1 MLKLTVANT
10 ITALIQ
16 GDISEHYPI
25 SRIPLQ
31 GEVIGLGTTT
41 EIDNGELC
49 FLPDGH
55 STAVYKGDP
64 EAGAAILQDPSSE
77 LIHFPYV
84 CFTGNGTGQGIAID
98 PTTLPPV
105 EAGLQSI
112 IAAAIAQIDSPADY
126 FGVRLQAHWHTLV
139 VTVAAKLCLWQRR
152 RLIRDSAEEN
162 VYESLKHFYF
172 AEQAADPLHHFLGPA
187 PVWNLSGFYARYPET
202 GLVTIP
208 RANAHLHI
216 HGCSSDLRF
225 AGHVHHEHPNTTLTA
240 IQGLLL
246 YPITTVEVLK
256 ADLAVEN
263 LRIEDNWLHF
273 TIANQGQMDVS
284 NADVAIVVNN
294 SYRGH
299 RALRL
304 PWLAQGDREDLAYPI
319 ASLPLRPGENFIEVI
334 ANPDQTILE
343 ENRSDN
349 RAGVTTF
356 LSRNFTQLCPEDR
369 EGS

>member
-25 SRIPLQ
+25 RQIPLQ

-49 FLPDGH
+49 FLPEGGI
-55 STAVYKGDP
+55 TAIYKGDP
-64 EAGAAILQDPSSE
+64 EAGAAILQDPGSE

-84 CFTGNGTGQGIAID
+84 CFTSNGSGLGIPID
-98 PTTLPPV
+98 TAQLPSV
-105 EAGLQSI
+105 EAGLQAI

-152 RLIRDSAEEN
+152 RLVRDSQEDN

-172 AEQAADPLHHFLGPA
+172 ADQAGDPLHHFLGPA
-187 PVWNLSGFYARYPET
+187 PTWNLSGFYARHPEM
-202 GLVTIP
+202 GLVTVP

-225 AGHVHHEHPNTTLTA
+225 AGHVHHEHPNTQLVSFKEL
-240 IQGLLL
+240 IL
-246 YPITTVEVLK
+246 YPISAVEVLK
-256 ADLAVEN
+256 ADLAIEN
-263 LRIEDNWLHF
+263 LRIESDWLHF
-273 TIANQGQMDVS
+273 SVMNQGRMDVS

-304 PWLAQGDREDLAYPI
+304 PWLAQGDRENLAYPI
-319 ASLPLRPGENFIEVI
+319 AKLPLRPGENFIEVI

-343 ENRSDN
+343 DDRNDN
-349 RAGVTTF
+349 RAGITTF
-356 LSRNFTQLCPEDR
+356 LSRNFTQLCPENFEDL
-369 EGS
+369 

>member
-10 ITALIQ
+10 VTALIQ

-25 SRIPLQ
+25 NQIPLE

-49 FLPDGH
+49 FLPEGD
-55 STAVYKGDP
+55 STTIFKGDP
-64 EAGAAILQDPSSE
+64 QTGAAIFQDPSSE

-84 CFTGNGTGQGIAID
+84 CFTGNGAGLGRSIEASS
-98 PTTLPPV
+98 LPPV
-105 EAGLQSI
+105 EAGLQVM

-126 FGVRLQAHWHTLV
+126 FGVRLQAHWQSLV

-152 RLIRDSAEEN
+152 RLVRDSQEEN

-172 AEQAADPLHHFLGPA
+172 AEQSGDPLHHFLGPA
-187 PVWNLSGFYARYPET
+187 PVWNLSGFYARQPET

-208 RANAHLHI
+208 QANAHLHI

-225 AGHVHHEHPNTTLTA
+225 AGHIHHEHPSTRLTS
-240 IQGLLL
+240 IQSLIL
-246 YPITTVEVLK
+246 YPIAAVEVLK
-256 ADLAVEN
+256 ADLAVED
-263 LRIEDNWLHF
+263 LRIEEDLLRF
-273 TIANQGQMDVS
+273 TVINKGQMDVS

-299 RALRL
+299 QALRL
-304 PWLAQGDREDLAYPI
+304 PWLVRGDREELAYPI
-319 ASLPLRPGENFIEVI
+319 VSLPLQAGENLIEVI

-349 RAGVTTF
+349 QATITTF
-356 LSRNFTQLCPEDR
+356 LPHGFVQSGLED
-369 EGS
+369 SLDS